1 MATTAWMFVVAIVVL
16 CLAAYAQIRIP
27 AHTAGAEKIAW
38 ARGILI
44 IVGLALGYVGLRTYQ
59 EPFGPRAVLAFVI
72 GFGLAHVPAAVI
84 LFLKRER
91 GAGKS

>member
-1 MATTAWMFVVAIVVL
+1 MATTAWMFVGAIGML
-16 CLAAYAQIRIP
+16 CIAAYAQIRVP
-27 AHTAGAEKIAW
+27 AHTAGVEKIAW
-38 ARGILI
+38 TRGILI
-44 IVGLALGYVGLRTYQ
+44 LVGLAVGYVGVRTYQ

-91 GAGKS
+91 GSGKS